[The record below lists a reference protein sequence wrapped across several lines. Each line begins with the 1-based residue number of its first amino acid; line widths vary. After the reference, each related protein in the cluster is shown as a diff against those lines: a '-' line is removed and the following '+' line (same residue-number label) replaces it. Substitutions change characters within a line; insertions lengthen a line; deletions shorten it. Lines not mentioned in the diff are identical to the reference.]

1 MKYSIRL
8 IDQALDD
15 VFNVEEEDL
24 DLEKINNEIDEELM
38 EEAQKQSDLPE
49 VPTYLVKTEK
59 QEEEKEK
66 KVEKRI
72 AELE

>member
-1 MKYSIRL
+1 MKYSIGL
-8 IDQALDD
+8 IDQTLDD

-24 DLEKINNEIDEELM
+24 DLEKINNEVDEELM

-49 VPTYLVKTEK
+49 VPTHLVKTEK
-59 QEEEKEK
+59 KEEEKEK

>member
-1 MKYSIRL
+1 MK
-8 IDQALDD
+8 
-15 VFNVEEEDL
+15 
-24 DLEKINNEIDEELM
+24 
-38 EEAQKQSDLPE
+38 EAQEQSDLPE